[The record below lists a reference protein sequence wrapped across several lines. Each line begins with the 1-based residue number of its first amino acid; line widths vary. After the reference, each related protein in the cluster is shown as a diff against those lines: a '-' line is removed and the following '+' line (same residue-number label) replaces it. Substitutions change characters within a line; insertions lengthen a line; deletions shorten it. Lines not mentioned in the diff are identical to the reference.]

1 MGARE
6 AYELLQQYKAENAAG
21 GGASNGNGGGS
32 GSASSRRTSPLED
45 YYNEKR
51 QKQAIEKANEIINS
65 DILHGGTKP
74 VGWQQK
80 TAQPSGTSGASTSS
94 RGRGL
99 VGGLRDSYLDKHP
112 NIPAISSK
120 DLPSANQTV
129 YDLQQ
134 RKKELEG
141 EKTKNA
147 RYSLVDGV
155 LTNNNTDYD
164 AEIADIDKRIAE
176 TKKQDDYRTVW
187 DKIVDTVT
195 GAVTGSAASKS
206 DAMRTLYESGQN
218 SRTAEYEREIA
229 QLQKDYDRAKRDYEE
244 TLELEGEDAAQ
255 WAKNTLDDVE
265 RKLNAYK
272 KVVDENVQQKATQAT
287 ADLADQLQQDS
298 AERIER
304 AKDGSGAVGRF
315 AVDAGVAA
323 TQMGIDALTGRALG
337 IGDVGSKASMALRAF
352 GGGTQEA
359 RQGGGDLNQQLGYGG
374 GVAAVELIT
383 EKLFDGLAGIYGKGT
398 LDKVTEGVIGR
409 LAKTDAGR
417 TALRVLEGGIGE
429 GSEELI
435 SDALNPILRTI
446 YNGKTVGESYSEE
459 QIADWGYD
467 FLVGAV
473 LGAGGKT
480 VDIATGEDAKKNA
493 KLRSGEGADSTPAAA
508 TTPTAQAE
516 APQASI
522 TQNPVADILAR
533 GRVNQQQAAAI
544 MNSPEF
550 TRMFEMLTGQKLS
563 GTTNEMRTEIQRA
576 AREYAHSQ
584 SEQQRQ
590 AEAEAA
596 AAKQA
601 ESQRTQAEAERALS
615 EYSRQEAQRD
625 AEWAE
630 RRQQM
635 ENYDSYESYV
645 RGLIR
650 DGMTPAEAGEIA
662 RNPQMRAAWE
672 QLTGKKL
679 PTDSTSKARSMIMQT
694 RENVPMPQGQRVG
707 SVDKA
712 IELMTGKKAA
722 PEPQSAAEAQGDITT
737 PPAPSSDA
745 VTRPAELN
753 STINNNVETQ
763 NADTQ
768 KNTAPTG
775 TERRPMSMEDY
786 ADSNS
791 PVWNNLAYDDT
802 ASQQKAMKEAHDR
815 MVTEGKVVEVP
826 ESTMQKTAESFP
838 DLRGMKKAER
848 TPILKQKMAE
858 VKTSLRQFL
867 SGLKGGNFE
876 FEVNGNVLEAKLY
889 DTGIKEVLE
898 KITQDKANMLSQ
910 SDQIF
915 KNAEYLYSLP
925 DYEGNSEIYRWNYFY
940 TPVKIGDSTVGVR
953 IAVRDMK
960 QTADGRSDSQIYNWG
975 IKKAPTLDGGSPEQ
989 SSLSPDVSSVG
1000 GIDASLDGARRL
1012 PNGSIPG
1019 GVSSDASE
1027 VSTSNN
1033 SIPTAQ
1039 QNVNSGQ
1046 AENSGRPFEPA
1057 YNRNAAEPQ
1066 HEKLSQF
1073 WENTLQKSE
1082 AAAGTPEE
1090 VSQPLSYLPKTEKQ
1104 SLAEAASRLSTD
1116 RQGAIEK
1123 LINSEAWSGVQA
1135 DTAWQVASNLYSEAA
1150 KTGNYE
1156 AYTSWRK
1163 VMDSHVI
1170 DTARGLQAQAKY
1182 TRHSG
1187 ENALDSIAAAI
1198 ADSKL
1203 TEAQQKALI
1212 DKVGKYATRFDNIT
1226 RGMSD
1231 APSAET
1237 TKTGKPSPE
1246 LVSLI
1251 EEIARE
1257 RKTWT
1262 FKDNVYSDLLNK
1274 QNDTYLKEYAYRQ
1287 LIAMGKDSLSTVST
1301 ADKVKA
1307 AQSMAQLSSIASF
1320 ARNIGGNVTFGTVD
1334 TLTQNGFGVA
1344 LDKLISK
1351 ATGKRT
1357 VAVDKGWFSSEARKG
1372 SVDAMQKSI
1381 LEVAGDVDM
1390 GGENRYGQ
1398 SSGRAYKMTGSPVE
1412 RFMSRWQ
1419 QLMGYSLTTSDKFSR
1434 GGIEAEQIRGLK
1446 ALKDSGLTDAEIQQL
1461 ASTMA
1466 DYRLFQNQGMAYKAS
1481 KTIHDAFNVLGFGGR
1496 IDNTKVKTR
1505 QGGFGLGDLVN
1516 TYPGVPANLGVKA
1529 LEYSPA
1535 NVLKGGVEMIKVWK
1549 AAKQGKVDV
1558 AKQQQ
1563 AVMDISRGLAGVPA
1577 FALFAAL
1584 TKAGFIH
1591 NWDDEDNKDVKA
1603 QNAAEG
1609 KSGIQVNLDGALRW
1623 LKGEENALEW
1633 RYGDTLDSIGWLEPI
1648 NAFMAIGSLMA
1659 QEPED
1664 VSAWSYIGDIAEG
1677 SIQAF
1682 LDIPVVSNLSDMI
1695 DTLQYSNAETW
1706 TGKAAEAG
1714 ITYLGNMATGFIP
1727 SPVRGIAKASDEY
1740 YRDTSGS
1747 TPAEAALNSLK
1758 ATIPG
1763 LRETLP
1769 KKLDNFGNEKM
1780 YSGSA
1785 FERYFNTLINPGD
1798 RTTIRQGDASA
1809 MLEKLREETGDAG
1822 IYPDRKAP
1830 KSVKYDDVES
1840 MLTPEQKREWQ
1851 RTSGQLSEK
1860 LINDLKQVGTFDRL
1874 TPEQKAEVVKSL
1886 NQLAKDTAM
1895 KQFVEST
1902 DRDYKSD
1909 YDDERA
1915 LTAPAE
1921 FYTAKKALSDTD
1933 GKKANFGAI
1942 DQVLKNFGHLKDDTQ
1957 TALKA
1962 SGLNVNPLLYAQT
1975 KGIKSKSWYD
1985 TKAAVDKAKGTLG
1998 GTDNAI
2004 AIAVYNSMKG
2014 KSDAEILDAIRA
2026 QVTPDSGGQ
2035 QSAVVRRAEAYTT
2048 VAKGNAD
2055 LGSWLNLVAALHNAD
2070 ENSKPNKD
2078 EVYAAWRSLGLRDNQ
2093 TYAGI
2098 TRDDFY
2104 NIVKSSNSYATK
2116 DDYATQIDE
2125 DYAKID
2131 PAVEKERTTFPTTP
2145 VTEESSNSKSGKTSM
2160 DDYYRALGLIK

>member
-1 MGARE
+1 MTETEFFQKYTGDGSSGNSAPS
-6 AYELLQQYKAENAAG
+6 
-21 GGASNGNGGGS
+21 GGASPR
-32 GSASSRRTSPLED
+32 RRTSPLED

-51 QKQAIEKANEIINS
+51 QKQAVEKANQIINS

-74 VGWQQK
+74 VGWQPI
-80 TAQPSGTSGASTSS
+80 TSPPSGTSTSGSTSS
-94 RGRGL
+94 RGRGH

-112 NIPAISSK
+112 DISTISSK

-187 DKIVDTVT
+187 DKLVDTVT

-206 DAMRTLYESGQN
+206 DAMRTLYESGQS
-218 SRTAEYEREIA
+218 SRTAEYERELE

-272 KVVDENVQQKATQAT
+272 TVVDENVQQKATQAT

-298 AERIER
+298 AEKIER

-359 RQGGGDLNQQLGYGG
+359 RQGGGDLKQQLGYGG
-374 GVAAVELIT
+374 GVAAT
-383 EKLFDGLAGIYGKGT
+383 EILTEMLTGGGLDMIYGEGFA
-398 LDKVTEGVIGR
+398 DKLVEKEIAR
-409 LAKTDAGR
+409 MAKTDAGR
-417 TALRVLEGGIGE
+417 TALRVLGSGFGE
-429 GSEELI
+429 GVEEVI
-435 SDALNPILRTI
+435 SDAVNPLLRTI
-446 YNGKTVGESYSEE
+446 YNGKSIGENYSEE
-459 QIADWGYD
+459 KVLDWLYD
-467 FLVGAV
+467 GLVGAA
-473 LGAGGKT
+473 LGVGGSA
-480 VDIATGEDAKKNA
+480 VNIATGEDAKKNA
-493 KLRSGEGADSTPAAA
+493 KLRSGE
-508 TTPTAQAE
+508 
-516 APQASI
+516 I
-522 TQNPVADILAR
+522 
-533 GRVNQQQAAAI
+533 
-544 MNSPEF
+544 
-550 TRMFEMLTGQKLS
+550 
-563 GTTNEMRTEIQRA
+563 
-576 AREYAHSQ
+576 
-584 SEQQRQ
+584 
-590 AEAEAA
+590 
-596 AAKQA
+596 
-601 ESQRTQAEAERALS
+601 
-615 EYSRQEAQRD
+615 
-625 AEWAE
+625 
-630 RRQQM
+630 
-635 ENYDSYESYV
+635 
-645 RGLIR
+645 
-650 DGMTPAEAGEIA
+650 
-662 RNPQMRAAWE
+662 
-672 QLTGKKL
+672 
-679 PTDSTSKARSMIMQT
+679 
-694 RENVPMPQGQRVG
+694 
-707 SVDKA
+707 DKA
-712 IELMTGKKAA
+712 FELMTGKKASS
-722 PEPQSAAEAQGDITT
+722 EPQSVAETQGDITT
-737 PPAPSSDA
+737 PPAASNDA
-745 VTRPAELN
+745 VTRPEKLN
-753 STINNNVETQ
+753 STIYNNVETQ
-763 NADTQ
+763 NVDTQ
-768 KNTAPTG
+768 KNTAPNG
-775 TERRPMSMEDY
+775 TENSNDIEISKGPSALGANAKGAANTLARNISIMEND
-786 ADSNS
+786 A
-791 PVWNNLAYDDT
+791 PV
-802 ASQQKAMKEAHDR
+802 AS
-815 MVTEGKVVEVP
+815 
-826 ESTMQKTAESFP
+826 
-838 DLRGMKKAER
+838 
-848 TPILKQKMAE
+848 
-858 VKTSLRQFL
+858 L
-867 SGLKGGNFE
+867 SG
-876 FEVNGNVLEAKLY
+876 
-889 DTGIKEVLE
+889 KEMQSKTK
-898 KITQDKANMLSQ
+898 KI
-910 SDQIF
+910 SDQIMDF
-915 KNAEYLYSLP
+915 FAQLGGAVDRPGFGDVELGKYGQSAILNHRPLNRAKMVSLSAVPEVIAEGKIISDVDNWKGRGYRSVIFAAPVEIAGERTYVAAVVNQFPGSNKFYLNECV
-925 DYEGNSEIYRWNYFY
+925 DTEGNYLRINEVPSGN
-940 TPVKIGDSTVGVR
+940 TKIGFT
-953 IAVRDMK
+953 A
-960 QTADGRSDSQIYNWG
+960 ADGITEG
-975 IKKAPTLDGGSPEQ
+975 PKGTPPTLDGGSPEQ
-989 SSLSPDVSSVG
+989 SSLSSDVSSVED
-1000 GIDASLDGARRL
+1000 ISFTD
-1012 PNGSIPG
+1012 
-1019 GVSSDASE
+1019 
-1027 VSTSNN
+1027 

-1046 AENSGRPFEPA
+1046 AENSGRPFEPT

-1066 HEKLSQF
+1066 REKLSQF

-1104 SLAEAASRLSTD
+1104 SLAEAASRLSAD

-1135 DTAWQVASNLYSEAA
+1135 DTAWQVASDLYSEAA

-1163 VMDSHVI
+1163 VMDSHII

-1212 DKVGKYATRFDNIT
+1212 DKVGKYATRFDNIA

-1231 APSAET
+1231 APNAEAA
-1237 TKTGKPSPE
+1237 KAGKPSSE

-1251 EEIARE
+1251 EEMARE

-1287 LIAMGKDSLSTVST
+1287 LIAMGNDSLSTVST

-1307 AQSMAQLSSIASF
+1307 AQSLAQLSSIATF
-1320 ARNIGGNVTFGTVD
+1320 ARNIGGNVTFGAVD

-1434 GGIEAEQIRGLK
+1434 GGIEAEQMRGLN
-1446 ALKDSGLTDAEIQQL
+1446 ALKGSGLTDAEIQQL

-1466 DYRLFQNQGMAYKAS
+1466 DYRLFQNQGMAYKTS
-1481 KTIHDAFNVLGFGGR
+1481 KALHDAFNVLGFGGR
-1496 IDNTKVKTR
+1496 IDNTKLKTR

-1535 NVLKGGVEMIKVWK
+1535 NVLKGGVELVNLLKS
-1549 AAKQGKVDV
+1549 AKEGKVDV

-1584 TKAGFIH
+1584 TKAGFIR
-1591 NWDDEDNKDVKA
+1591 NWDDEDNKDVRA

-1623 LKGEENALEW
+1623 LKGEDNALEW

-1664 VSAWSYIGDIAEG
+1664 VSAWSYIGDIVEG

-1714 ITYLGNMATGFIP
+1714 ITYLGNMATGFVP
-1727 SPVRGIAKASDEY
+1727 SPVRGIAKATDEY

-1747 TPAEAALNSLK
+1747 TPTEAAWNSLI

-1780 YSGSA
+1780 YSGSTA
-1785 FERYFNTLINPGD
+1785 ERLFNTLINPGD
-1798 RTTIRQGDASA
+1798 RTTIRQSDASA

-1840 MLTPEQKREWQ
+1840 TLTPEQKREWQ

-1874 TPEQKAEVVKSL
+1874 TPERQAEVVKSL

-1921 FYTAKKALSDTD
+1921 FYTAKKVLSDTE
-1933 GKKANFGAI
+1933 GKKANFDAI

-1962 SGLNVNPLLYAQT
+1962 SELNVNPLLYAQT

-2014 KSDAEILDAIRA
+2014 KSDEEILDAIRT

-2104 NIVKSSNSYATK
+2104 NIVKSSGSYATK

-2145 VTEESSNSKSGKTSM
+2145 VTEETSKSNKTSM

>member
-6 AYELLQQYKAENAAG
+6 AYEIIQAGLAKNAAG
-21 GGASNGNGGGS
+21 GSNGNSSGSSGGGS

-74 VGWQQK
+74 VGWQP
-80 TAQPSGTSGASTSS
+80 AASQPSGTYTGS
-94 RGRGL
+94 RGRGH
-99 VGGLRDSYLDKHP
+99 VGGLRDAWLDKHP
-112 NIPAISSK
+112 NIPTMSTALTDDEKFQLQSAYADAANKYKDASK
-120 DLPSANQTV
+120 KAQSVSDKKAQSIRPEAGVNYATTLEKYRSELQAASDEKAAAESEMDKLRKQLEFYNVELPDVDQNIFERLWGSVKGGSKQAAGSLGGLFGYTGRVATGGQSAVDKALRASGNEELSALYHVGTEEEDEKAMQM
-129 YDLQQ
+129 QQ
-134 RKKELEG
+134 
-141 EKTKNA
+141 A
-147 RYSLVDGV
+147 
-155 LTNNNTDYD
+155 
-164 AEIADIDKRIAE
+164 IADKSAE
-176 TKKQDDYRTVW
+176 LSESGGRDIERSKW
-187 DKIVDTVT
+187 
-195 GAVTGSAASKS
+195 GAS
-206 DAMRTLYESGQN
+206 DA
-218 SRTAEYEREIA
+218 
-229 QLQKDYDRAKRDYEE
+229 
-244 TLELEGEDAAQ
+244 
-255 WAKNTLDDVE
+255 
-265 RKLNAYK
+265 
-272 KVVDENVQQKATQAT
+272 
-287 ADLADQLQQDS
+287 
-298 AERIER
+298 
-304 AKDGSGAVGRF
+304 GRF
-315 AVDAGVAA
+315 ALDAVSQVPALAA
-323 TQMGIDALTGRALG
+323 DMAANALLPGSGMAMMMGR
-337 IGDVGSKASMALRAF
+337 SF
-352 GGGTQEA
+352 GGGVQQAEA
-359 RQGGGDLNQQLGYGG
+359 GGGNLAQAGAYG
-374 GVAAVELIT
+374 AASAAKEYLT
-383 EKLFDGLAGIYGKGT
+383 EKMFGGLDLAYGKGFADIAVEK
-398 LDKVTEGVIGR
+398 LVGK
-409 LAKTDAGR
+409 LAKTDIGR
-417 TALRVLEGGIGE
+417 TV
-429 GSEELI
+429 
-435 SDALNPILRTI
+435 LRTIINGGGGEFVEEFVSSAVDPTLRAI
-446 YNGKTVGESYSEE
+446 YNGKSIGENYSEE
-459 QIADWGYD
+459 QVSDWLYD
-467 FLVGAV
+467 GLVGAA
-473 LGAGGKT
+473 LGIAGSG
-480 VDIATGEDAKKNA
+480 VSIATGDDAKKNT
-493 KLRSGEGADSTPAAA
+493 KLRSGE
-508 TTPTAQAE
+508 
-516 APQASI
+516 
-522 TQNPVADILAR
+522 
-533 GRVNQQQAAAI
+533 
-544 MNSPEF
+544 
-550 TRMFEMLTGQKLS
+550 
-563 GTTNEMRTEIQRA
+563 
-576 AREYAHSQ
+576 
-584 SEQQRQ
+584 
-590 AEAEAA
+590 
-596 AAKQA
+596 
-601 ESQRTQAEAERALS
+601 
-615 EYSRQEAQRD
+615 
-625 AEWAE
+625 
-630 RRQQM
+630 
-635 ENYDSYESYV
+635 
-645 RGLIR
+645 
-650 DGMTPAEAGEIA
+650 
-662 RNPQMRAAWE
+662 
-672 QLTGKKL
+672 
-679 PTDSTSKARSMIMQT
+679 
-694 RENVPMPQGQRVG
+694 
-707 SVDKA
+707 VDKA
-712 IELMTGKKAA
+712 FELMTGKKAA
-722 PEPQSAAEAQGDITT
+722 SEPQSAAETQGDITT
-737 PPAPSSDA
+737 PPTSSNDA
-745 VTRPAELN
+745 VARPEELN
-753 STINNNVETQ
+753 PAVSNNAETQ
-763 NADTQ
+763 TADVQ
-768 KNTAPTG
+768 KNTAPNETESERATSNEIVQKLRSNIPSIQQEPVAATLTG
-775 TERRPMSMEDY
+775 NEFAKGEKKLTEQVGDFFRSFGNRVFRSGLGNVIIDERGVKSDIAHGLGRAKSITFAAVPDVIATGKQIDY
-786 ADSNS
+786 QQNWKGRGYDSYVFAAPVKLGDQTSYVAAVVLSDSNNRFYLHEVVDENGNLIYKTKNTSSASRPGS
-791 PVWNNLAYDDT
+791 PQT
-802 ASQQKAMKEAHDR
+802 
-815 MVTEGKVVEVP
+815 
-826 ESTMQKTAESFP
+826 
-838 DLRGMKKAER
+838 
-848 TPILKQKMAE
+848 
-858 VKTSLRQFL
+858 
-867 SGLKGGNFE
+867 KGGVTGAEEGFE
-876 FEVNGNVLEAKLY
+876 ASTPKSVDAAEA
-889 DTGIKEVLE
+889 
-898 KITQDKANMLSQ
+898 APR
-910 SDQIF
+910 
-915 KNAEYLYSLP
+915 A
-925 DYEGNSEIYRWNYFY
+925 
-940 TPVKIGDSTVGVR
+940 TP
-953 IAVRDMK
+953 
-960 QTADGRSDSQIYNWG
+960 
-975 IKKAPTLDGGSPEQ
+975 E
-989 SSLSPDVSSVG
+989 
-1000 GIDASLDGARRL
+1000 ASLEI
-1012 PNGSIPG
+1012 SET
-1019 GVSSDASE
+1019 SD
-1027 VSTSNN
+1027 N
-1033 SIPTAQ
+1033 SIPNAKE
-1039 QNVNSGQ
+1039 NVNSGQ
-1046 AENSGRPFEPA
+1046 VEKSERPFEPT

-1066 HEKLSQF
+1066 REKLSQF

-1123 LINSEAWSGVQA
+1123 LINSEAWSGVQTDA
-1135 DTAWQVASNLYSEAA
+1135 AWQVASDLYSEAA

-1231 APSAET
+1231 APNAEAA
-1237 TKTGKPSPE
+1237 KAGKPSPE

-1251 EEIARE
+1251 EEMARE

-1287 LIAMGKDSLSTVST
+1287 LIAMGNDSLSTVST

-1307 AQSMAQLSSIASF
+1307 AQSMAQLSSVASF

-1623 LKGEENALEW
+1623 LKGEDNALEW

-1830 KSVKYDDVES
+1830 KSVEYDDVES
-1840 MLTPEQKREWQ
+1840 TLTPEQKREWQ

-1902 DRDYKSD
+1902 DREYKSD

-1921 FYTAKKALSDTD
+1921 FYTAKKALSDTE
-1933 GKKANFGAI
+1933 GKKANFDAI

-1962 SGLNVNPLLYAQT
+1962 SELNVNPLLYAQT

-2014 KSDAEILDAIRA
+2014 KSDAEILDAIRT
-2026 QVTPDSGGQ
+2026 QVTPKAGGQ
-2035 QSAVVRRAEAYTT
+2035 QKAVVRRAEAYMTI
-2048 VAKGNAD
+2048 AKGNAD
-2055 LGSWLNLVAALHNAD
+2055 LGSWLNLVAELNDAD
-2070 ENSKPNKD
+2070 ENSSVSKD
-2078 EVYAAWRSLGLRDNQ
+2078 DVYAAWANMGLSARE

-2098 TRDDFY
+2098 TRNDFY
-2104 NIVKSSNSYATK
+2104 NIVKSSKSYATK
-2116 DDYATQIDE
+2116 EKYATQIDE
-2125 DYAKID
+2125 DYAKIN
-2131 PAVEKERTTFPTTP
+2131 PAVEKEKAQLGGTVEGHPK
-2145 VTEESSNSKSGKTSM
+2145 EKSSSNKTSM
-2160 DDYYRALGLIK
+2160 EDYYRALGLIK